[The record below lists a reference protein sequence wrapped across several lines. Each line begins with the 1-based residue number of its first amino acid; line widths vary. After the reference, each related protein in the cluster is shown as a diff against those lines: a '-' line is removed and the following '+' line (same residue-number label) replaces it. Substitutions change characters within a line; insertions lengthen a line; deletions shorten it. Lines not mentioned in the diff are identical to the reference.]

1 MVDACIND
9 TSLLFHGI
17 LQERRKCQERADTG
31 YLKDH
36 KMNDYDGIEGE
47 CVIGKVAIPV

>member
-17 LQERRKCQERADTG
+17 LQERRKCQERADMG

-36 KMNDYDGIEGE
+36 KMNDYNGIEGE